1 MKKVKVYYTEI
12 NRRLGERKYRTKT
25 VDVSKKMYDTWD
37 WNGIERTFRVKING
51 YCQNDSVIK
60 VNKIKVGRAILQG

>member
-12 NRRLGERKYRTKT
+12 NRRLEERKCRVKT
-25 VDVSKKMYDTWD
+25 VEVQEKMYDTWD
-37 WNGIERTFRVKING
+37 WDGIERTFRAKIKG
-51 YCQNDSVIK
+51 YCQSDSTIK